1 MRRDEAEKTQTLR
14 DQQLTEAQ
22 AKAAEAQRANRFGGA
37 TAYQQ
42 FVGDMSKS
50 YDATRQLSNTLPTLQ
65 QAKQALAQSYTGAGT
80 ELKLDAGKM
89 LRMVGVP
96 GNYTQEVATELL
108 RSRMKAIAGG
118 MLKSTVG
125 GSNISD
131 ADRDFVE
138 AAAVGK
144 INMEPETV
152 RRLLNSAEETTIR
165 SINQH
170 NDRLNNVCQAS
181 R

>member
-22 AKAAEAQRANRFGGA
+22 AKAAEAQRANRFGGT

-50 YDATRQLSNTLPTLQ
+50 YDATQQLSNAMPTIR

-89 LRMVGVP
+89 LRMLGVP
-96 GNYTQEVATELL
+96 GNYTQEVATEMLL

-118 MLKSTVG
+118 MIKSTVG
-125 GSNISD
+125 GS
-131 ADRDFVE
+131 E
-138 AAAVGK
+138 HLG
-144 INMEPETV
+144 
-152 RRLLNSAEETTIR
+152 RRS
-165 SINQH
+165 
-170 NDRLNNVCQAS
+170 RL
-181 R
+181 RREGR